1 MSARDIMPWNSAHG
15 GTYRATVGYMNASET
30 FFVGEPVKI
39 NGDGEIE
46 ESDDP
51 PTAPQ
56 LFGIAAIGPGDAG
69 TITNKRTGT
78 TTWSEGEEI
87 PVWVPEPGMQWIT
100 SNWTVAGTAFDDTPP
115 VLTDIGEIC
124 GLIEIGGVWGLDNGP
139 AANTN
144 TCRVVDILDDMKNT
158 IVRPGATDI
167 ALAVGDTYYVV
178 FEIVSHMGTP
188 DSGEATAPA

>member
-1 MSARDIMPWNSAHG
+1 MAAYDIMPWNSAHG
-15 GTYRATVGYMNASET
+15 GSYRTTRGFMNAGEV

-56 LFGIAAIGPGDAG
+56 LFGIATIGPGDAG

-100 SNWTVAGTAFDDTPP
+100 SNYTQGTAFDDVPP
-115 VLTDIGEIC
+115 TIAVIGDAA
-124 GLIEIGGVWGLDNGP
+124 GLALIGGVWGIDQTP
-139 AANTN
+139 TANDA
-144 TCRVVDILDDMKNT
+144 TCRIIDILDDMKNT